1 LGVARRTW
9 RGVSSVVVPYLMVS
23 MFLFFLSCSL
33 IVPKY
38 QPSLTVPLKYR
49 PSAACPTRFA
59 PDTGGLIGHLAAF
72 HIHAQ
77 HRLGGAAVEG
87 RELPAEVGLADDVRH
102 RKEARKHPGA
112 SSGTVSEFARGGGG
126 REGSRR

>member
-1 LGVARRTW
+1 MSCTHTKWLVLGCAGRGLAAWGLRGGRTW

-77 HRLGGAAVEG
+77 HG
-87 RELPAEVGLADDVRH
+87 
-102 RKEARKHPGA
+102 
-112 SSGTVSEFARGGGG
+112 
-126 REGSRR
+126 

>member
-1 LGVARRTW
+1 MGVARRTW

-59 PDTGGLIGHLAAF
+59 PDTGGLIGHLTAF

-87 RELPAEVGLADDVRH
+87 RE
-102 RKEARKHPGA
+102 
-112 SSGTVSEFARGGGG
+112 
-126 REGSRR
+126 

>member
-1 LGVARRTW
+1 MGVARRTW

-59 PDTGGLIGHLAAF
+59 PDAGGLIGHLTAF

-77 HRLGGAAVEG
+77 HGLGGAAVEG
-87 RELPAEVGLADDVRH
+87 RALPAEVRLADDVRH
-102 RKEARKHPGA
+102 RKEPRKHPGA
-112 SSGTVSEFARGGGG
+112 SSDAVSGICTRRRQGQG
-126 REGSRR
+126 R